1 MRHWEEMKAY
11 VGFDAADQALLR
23 ASLPWVEP
31 HLEALAQDF
40 YAVIERFDGAAAV
53 FSGPAQVARLQQTL
67 QVWVR
72 QLLTGPWDEAYFQR
86 RQRIGRVHVQ
96 VGLPERYVFTAMNRL
111 RAGICERIRDH
122 APDDPLRW
130 RTCEAVARITD
141 LELAVMSGT
150 YHEAHERRRLQTLQ
164 DLIVENLP
172 VTVLVLDEDGQVT
185 SATHPTLRLFGGRAE
200 VGRHYTDFLPA
211 DLVEAADLPAAV
223 AQVHATG
230 RDVTLPR
237 VVLGVG
243 AAERYLRLTLVPL
256 EHENASLLLHVEELT
271 DVVQAE
277 ARARQTEALA
287 RIGGMAAHMAHEIRN
302 PLAAISATLQV
313 IVGSLPEDDR
323 RKLILGKVQDQVHR
337 LDRLVSD
344 LLGYARPARVKLEPA
359 ALKPVVA
366 EAVQRSGV
374 GAVVHAPDPGA
385 MALIDREFLLQVLVN
400 LIQNARDAAGIE
412 GCVEIEVGPG
422 PVVIVRDD
430 GPGVPETLRA
440 DLFEP
445 FVTSKTRGT
454 GLGLAICRK
463 LVSSMGGAVTLETPP
478 PDRAPPAPGRGP
490 GAVFRVELAPVSG

>member
-1 MRHWEEMKAY
+1 MSHWEEMKDY
-11 VGFDAADQALLR
+11 VGFDADDEARLR
-23 ASLPWVEP
+23 AALPGVEP
-31 HLEALAQDF
+31 HLEVLAHDF
-40 YAVIERFDGAAAV
+40 YATIERFDGAASV
-53 FSGPAQVARLQQTL
+53 FSGPEQVARLQKTL

-72 QLLTGPWDEAYFQR
+72 QLLSGPWDDAYFQR

-111 RAGICERIRDH
+111 RAGICDRIR
-122 APDDPLRW
+122 AVSPEGPERW

-172 VTVLVLDEDGQVT
+172 VTVLVLDESGHVT
-185 SATHPTLRLFGGRAE
+185 SATHPSLRLFGERAE
-200 VGRHYTDFLPA
+200 VGRHYAEFLPA

-237 VVLGVG
+237 VVLGAG
-243 AAERYLRLTLVPL
+243 SAERFLRLTLVPL
-256 EHENASLLLHVEELT
+256 EHENARLLIHVEELT

-277 ARARQTEALA
+277 ARVRQTEALA

-313 IVGSLPEDDR
+313 IVGSLPEEDR
-323 RKLILGKVQDQVHR
+323 RKPILGKVQDQVHR

-344 LLGYARPARVKLEPA
+344 LLGYARPTRVNLEPA
-359 ALKPVVA
+359 VLRLVVA

-374 GAVVHAPDPGA
+374 GATVHAPDPGA
-385 MALIDREFLLQVLVN
+385 MALIDREYLLQVLIN
-400 LIQNARDAAGIE
+400 LIQNARDAAGVE
-412 GCVEIEVGPG
+412 GRVELEVGPG
-422 PVVIVRDD
+422 PVVTVRDD

-463 LVSSMGGAVTLETPP
+463 LVSSMGGAVMLAEPAADP
-478 PDRAPPAPGRGP
+478 APAAPGRGP